1 MDTLEKLKI
10 LTDAAKYDVSCSSSG
25 SSRKNSSKG
34 LGNGHLAGICHS
46 WSEDGRC
53 ISLLKILFT
62 NKCIY
67 DCKYCI
73 NRSSNVTK
81 RAEFSPR
88 EVADL
93 TINFYKRNYIEGLF
107 LSSGVI
113 KNPNYTMELLIK
125 TADILRNEYHY
136 NGYIHMK
143 SIPGADSDLVKKMG
157 LLVDRMSVNVE
168 LPLEKSLKILAPQKS
183 IKAIESSMDFAN
195 KKIVQRKN
203 EIKLYKHTP
212 KFLPAG
218 QTTQMIIGADEES
231 DFDIVSRAENLYED
245 YSLKRV
251 FYSAFV
257 PVVKS
262 EFTKD
267 IKKAPLLR
275 EHRLYQAD
283 WLLRFYGFKSSD
295 LLNEKNKNFDLRI
308 DPKTD
313 WAINNISKFPMEINK
328 ASFYDLIKIPGI
340 GITSARKI
348 VNARKY
354 RKLEY
359 WHLKALNISVK
370 KARNF
375 ITVNGKYQG
384 LKVKDQKDLK
394 ERMSLSDPKSFEQ
407 LSFFGWNMKII
418 VYDGT
423 FEGFLTVI
431 FTSYKENFKVKIESE
446 KDQIS
451 FLDQKYI
458 KTNFEKAK
466 RVEDSIKKNISK
478 EFYYDIKIAFK
489 SDYKNK
495 DTIIARLIK
504 LSFLKGEKIIKST
517 NKYAIAFNKMV
528 KNYSREA
535 HAFKGLLRFKE
546 IQEGFLFAKY
556 ESHNDILED
565 LSRHFLQRMPKEKF
579 VIYDKNRN
587 KAFVS
592 IYGNFEVVEILNL
605 DIKESKKEEF
615 FQNLW
620 IGFYDAIAIKERKNK
635 KLMIENMPKKYWKYL
650 PEKNRKNWKGAQAPF
665 FCENNT
671 FNCFI

>member
-25 SSRKNSSKG
+25 SNRKNSSKG

-67 DCKYCI
+67 DCEYCI

-231 DFDIVSRAENLYED
+231 DFDIVSRAENLYDD

-394 ERMSLSDPKSFEQ
+394 ERMSLSNPKSFEQ

-650 PEKNRKNWKGAQAPF
+650 PEKNRKK
-665 FCENNT
+665 
-671 FNCFI
+671 

>member
-25 SSRKNSSKG
+25 SNRKNSSKG

-67 DCKYCI
+67 DCEYCI

-143 SIPGADSDLVKKMG
+143 SIPGADSDLLKKMG

-231 DFDIVSRAENLYED
+231 DFDIVSRAENLYDD

-431 FTSYKENFKVKIESE
+431 FTSYKENFKVKIERG

-504 LSFLKGEKIIKST
+504 LSFLKGEKITKST
-517 NKYAIAFNKMV
+517 NKYSIAFNKMV

-650 PEKNRKNWKGAQAPF
+650 PEKNRKK
-665 FCENNT
+665 
-671 FNCFI
+671 

>member
-34 LGNGHLAGICHS
+34 LGDGHLAGICHS

-67 DCKYCI
+67 DCEYCI

-81 RAEFSPR
+81 RTEFSPR

-143 SIPGADSDLVKKMG
+143 SIPGADSDLLKKMG

-231 DFDIVSRAENLYED
+231 DFDIVSRAENLYDD

-328 ASFYDLIKIPGI
+328 ASFHDLIKIPGI
-340 GITSARKI
+340 GIISARKI

-423 FEGFLTVI
+423 FEGYLTVI
-431 FTSYKENFKVKIESE
+431 FTQYKEIFKIKIESE

-466 RVEDSIKKNISK
+466 RVEDSIKKNISE

-504 LSFLKGEKIIKST
+504 LSFLKGEKITKST

-528 KNYSREA
+528 KNYGREA
-535 HAFKGLLRFKE
+535 HAFMGLLRFKE

-579 VIYDKNRN
+579 VIYDKNKN

-635 KLMIENMPKKYWKYL
+635 KLMIENMPKKYWKNL
-650 PEKNRKNWKGAQAPF
+650 PEKNRKNWKGVQTPF
-665 FCENNT
+665 RA
-671 FNCFI
+671 

>member
-67 DCKYCI
+67 DCEYCI

-231 DFDIVSRAENLYED
+231 DFDIVSRAENLYDD

-283 WLLRFYGFKSSD
+283 WLLRFYDFKSSD

-340 GITSARKI
+340 GIISARKI

-359 WHLKALNISVK
+359 CHLKALNISVK

-384 LKVKDQKDLK
+384 LKFNSQKDLK

-423 FEGFLTVI
+423 FEGYLTVI
-431 FTSYKENFKVKIESE
+431 FTQYKEIFKIKIESE

-466 RVEDSIKKNISK
+466 RIEDSIKKNISK

-504 LSFLKGEKIIKST
+504 LSFLKGEKITKST

-528 KNYSREA
+528 KNYGREA
-535 HAFKGLLRFKE
+535 HAFMGLLRFKE
-546 IQEGFLFAKY
+546 IQEGFLFGQY

-650 PEKNRKNWKGAQAPF
+650 PEKNRKNWKGVRTPF
-665 FCENNT
+665 RA
-671 FNCFI
+671 

>member
-143 SIPGADSDLVKKMG
+143 SILGADSDLVKKMG

-650 PEKNRKNWKGAQAPF
+650 PEKNRKK
-665 FCENNT
+665 
-671 FNCFI
+671 

>member
-67 DCKYCI
+67 DCEYCI

-231 DFDIVSRAENLYED
+231 DFDIVSRAENLYDD

-340 GITSARKI
+340 GIISARKI

-384 LKVKDQKDLK
+384 LKFNSQKDLK

-431 FTSYKENFKVKIESE
+431 FTQYKEIFKIKIESE

-466 RVEDSIKKNISK
+466 RVEDSIKKNISE

-504 LSFLKGEKIIKST
+504 LSFLKGEKITEST

-528 KNYSREA
+528 KNYGREA
-535 HAFKGLLRFKE
+535 HAFMGLLRFKE

-579 VIYDKNRN
+579 VIYDKNKN

-650 PEKNRKNWKGAQAPF
+650 PEKNRKNWKGVQTPF
-665 FCENNT
+665 RA
-671 FNCFI
+671 

>member
-25 SSRKNSSKG
+25 SNRKNSSKG
-34 LGNGHLAGICHS
+34 LGNGHFAGICHS

-67 DCKYCI
+67 DCEYCI

-231 DFDIVSRAENLYED
+231 DFDIVSRAENLYDD

-394 ERMSLSDPKSFEQ
+394 ERMSLSNPKSFEQ

-650 PEKNRKNWKGAQAPF
+650 PEKNRKK
-665 FCENNT
+665 
-671 FNCFI
+671 

>member
-1 MDTLEKLKI
+1 M
-10 LTDAAKYDVSCSSSG
+10 SCSSSG

-67 DCKYCI
+67 DCEYCI

-231 DFDIVSRAENLYED
+231 DFDIVSRAENLYDD

-328 ASFYDLIKIPGI
+328 ASFYDLIKITGI

-650 PEKNRKNWKGAQAPF
+650 PEKNRKK
-665 FCENNT
+665 
-671 FNCFI
+671 

>member
-67 DCKYCI
+67 DCEYCI

-93 TINFYKRNYIEGLF
+93 TINFYKRNYIDGLF

-231 DFDIVSRAENLYED
+231 DFDIVSRAENLYDD

-665 FCENNT
+665 SAQT
-671 FNCFI
+671 KSA

>member
-25 SSRKNSSKG
+25 SNRKNSSKG
-34 LGNGHLAGICHS
+34 LGNSHISGICHS

-67 DCKYCI
+67 DCEYCV

-81 RAEFSPR
+81 RAEFNPR

-93 TINFYKRNYIEGLF
+93 TINFYRRNYIEGLF

-157 LLVDRMSVNVE
+157 LLVDRMSINVE
-168 LPLEKSLKILAPQKS
+168 LPTEKSLKILAPQKS
-183 IKAIESSMDFAN
+183 IKAIESSMDFA
-195 KKIVQRKN
+195 KEKIVQRKN
-203 EIKLYKHTP
+203 EIKLYRHTP

-218 QTTQMIIGADEES
+218 QTTQMIIGAGDES
-231 DFDIVSRAENLYED
+231 DFDIVTRAENLYDD

-262 EFTKD
+262 EFTND

-313 WAINNISKFPMEINK
+313 WAINNIEKFPMEINK
-328 ASFYDLIKIPGI
+328 ASFYDLMKIPGI
-340 GITSARKI
+340 GRVSARKI

-359 WHLKALNISVK
+359 YHLKGLNISVK

-384 LKVKDQKDLK
+384 IKFKDQRDLK
-394 ERMSLSDPKSFEQ
+394 DRMSLSDPKSFEQ
-407 LSFFGWNMKII
+407 LSFFGWNMEII
-418 VYDGT
+418 VYDGS
-423 FEGFLTVI
+423 FEGFLTAI
-431 FTSYKENFKVKIESE
+431 FISYKNLFKIKIENE

-451 FLDQKYI
+451 FLDQKKI
-458 KTNFEKAK
+458 RTDFEKAK
-466 RVEDSIKKNISK
+466 RVEDSIKKNFSG
-478 EFYYDIKIAFK
+478 EFFYQIKTAFR

-504 LSFLKGEKIIKST
+504 LSFLKGEKIVNST
-517 NKYAIAFNKMV
+517 NKYAIVFNKMI
-528 KNYSREA
+528 KNYTSEA
-535 HAFKGLLRFKE
+535 HALKGLLRFKE
-546 IQEGFLFAKY
+546 IQEGFLFAQY
-556 ESHNDILED
+556 ESHNYILED
-565 LSRHFLQRMPKEKF
+565 LSRHFLRRMPREKF
-579 VIYDKNRN
+579 IIYDKNRK
-587 KAFVS
+587 KAFIS
-592 IYGNFEVVEILNL
+592 IFGNVEVVEILNL
-605 DIKESKKEEF
+605 SIEESDQEKF
-615 FQNLW
+615 FKDLW
-620 IGFYDAIAIKERKNK
+620 IGFYDAISIKERKNK
-635 KLMIENMPKKYWKYL
+635 KLMISNMPKKYWKYL
-650 PEKNRKNWKGAQAPF
+650 PEKNRIKW
-665 FCENNT
+665 
-671 FNCFI
+671 

>member
-67 DCKYCI
+67 DCEYCI

-231 DFDIVSRAENLYED
+231 DFDIVSRAENLYDD

-283 WLLRFYGFKSSD
+283 WLLRFYDFKSSD

-340 GITSARKI
+340 GIISARKI

-359 WHLKALNISVK
+359 CHLKALNISVK

-384 LKVKDQKDLK
+384 LKFNSQKDLK

-423 FEGFLTVI
+423 FEGYLTVI
-431 FTSYKENFKVKIESE
+431 FTQYKEIFKIKIESE

-466 RVEDSIKKNISK
+466 RIEDSIKKNISK

-504 LSFLKGEKIIKST
+504 LSFLKGEKITKST

-528 KNYSREA
+528 KNYGREA
-535 HAFKGLLRFKE
+535 HAFMGLLRFKE
-546 IQEGFLFAKY
+546 IQEGFLFGQY

-650 PEKNRKNWKGAQAPF
+650 PEKNRKNWKGVQTPF
-665 FCENNT
+665 RA
-671 FNCFI
+671 

>member
-67 DCKYCI
+67 DCEYCI

-203 EIKLYKHTP
+203 EIKLYRHTP

-257 PVVKS
+257 SVVKS

-328 ASFYDLIKIPGI
+328 ASFDDLIKIPGI
-340 GITSARKI
+340 GIISARKI

-407 LSFFGWNMKII
+407 LSFFG
-418 VYDGT
+418 
-423 FEGFLTVI
+423 
-431 FTSYKENFKVKIESE
+431 
-446 KDQIS
+446 
-451 FLDQKYI
+451 
-458 KTNFEKAK
+458 
-466 RVEDSIKKNISK
+466 
-478 EFYYDIKIAFK
+478 
-489 SDYKNK
+489 
-495 DTIIARLIK
+495 
-504 LSFLKGEKIIKST
+504 
-517 NKYAIAFNKMV
+517 
-528 KNYSREA
+528 
-535 HAFKGLLRFKE
+535 
-546 IQEGFLFAKY
+546 
-556 ESHNDILED
+556 
-565 LSRHFLQRMPKEKF
+565 
-579 VIYDKNRN
+579 
-587 KAFVS
+587 
-592 IYGNFEVVEILNL
+592 
-605 DIKESKKEEF
+605 
-615 FQNLW
+615 
-620 IGFYDAIAIKERKNK
+620 
-635 KLMIENMPKKYWKYL
+635 
-650 PEKNRKNWKGAQAPF
+650 
-665 FCENNT
+665 
-671 FNCFI
+671 

>member
-67 DCKYCI
+67 DCEYCI

-93 TINFYKRNYIEGLF
+93 TINFYKRNYIDGLF

-183 IKAIESSMDFAN
+183 IKVIESSMDFAN

-231 DFDIVSRAENLYED
+231 DFDIVSRAENLYDD

-650 PEKNRKNWKGAQAPF
+650 PEKNRKK
-665 FCENNT
+665 
-671 FNCFI
+671 

>member
-67 DCKYCI
+67 DCEYCI

-136 NGYIHMK
+136 NGYIHIK

-231 DFDIVSRAENLYED
+231 DFDIVSRAENLYDD

-431 FTSYKENFKVKIESE
+431 FTQYKEIFKIKIERE

-650 PEKNRKNWKGAQAPF
+650 PEKNRKK
-665 FCENNT
+665 
-671 FNCFI
+671 

>member
-67 DCKYCI
+67 DCEYCI

-143 SIPGADSDLVKKMG
+143 SIPGADSDLLKKMG

-231 DFDIVSRAENLYED
+231 DFDIVSRAENLYDD

-340 GITSARKI
+340 GIISARKI

-359 WHLKALNISVK
+359 CHLKALNISVK

-384 LKVKDQKDLK
+384 LKFNSQKDLK

-423 FEGFLTVI
+423 FEGYLTVI
-431 FTSYKENFKVKIESE
+431 FTQYKEIFKIKIESE

-466 RVEDSIKKNISK
+466 RIEDSIKKNISK

-504 LSFLKGEKIIKST
+504 LSFLKGEKITKST

-528 KNYSREA
+528 KNYGREA
-535 HAFKGLLRFKE
+535 HAFMGLLRFKE
-546 IQEGFLFAKY
+546 IQEGFLFGQY

-650 PEKNRKNWKGAQAPF
+650 PEKNRKNWKGVQTPF
-665 FCENNT
+665 RA
-671 FNCFI
+671 

>member
-67 DCKYCI
+67 DCEYCI

-93 TINFYKRNYIEGLF
+93 TINFYKRNYIDGLF

-231 DFDIVSRAENLYED
+231 DFDIVSRAENLYDD

-650 PEKNRKNWKGAQAPF
+650 PEKNRKK
-665 FCENNT
+665 
-671 FNCFI
+671 

>member
-67 DCKYCI
+67 DCEYCI

-81 RAEFSPR
+81 RTEFSPR

-143 SIPGADSDLVKKMG
+143 SIPGADSDLLKKMG

-231 DFDIVSRAENLYED
+231 DFDIVSRAENLYDD

-340 GITSARKI
+340 GIISARKI

-650 PEKNRKNWKGAQAPF
+650 PEKNRKK
-665 FCENNT
+665 
-671 FNCFI
+671 

>member
-25 SSRKNSSKG
+25 SNRKNSSKG

-67 DCKYCI
+67 DCEYCI

-143 SIPGADSDLVKKMG
+143 SIPGADSDLLKKMG

-231 DFDIVSRAENLYED
+231 DFDIVSRAENLYD
-245 YSLKRV
+245 NYSLKRV

-650 PEKNRKNWKGAQAPF
+650 PEKNRKK
-665 FCENNT
+665 
-671 FNCFI
+671 

>member
-67 DCKYCI
+67 DCEYCI

-143 SIPGADSDLVKKMG
+143 SIPGADSDLLKKMG

-231 DFDIVSRAENLYED
+231 DFDIVSRAENLYDD

-340 GITSARKI
+340 GIISARKI

-394 ERMSLSDPKSFEQ
+394 DRMSLSDPKSFEQ

-431 FTSYKENFKVKIESE
+431 FTQYKEIFKIKIESE

-517 NKYAIAFNKMV
+517 NKYAVTFNKMV

-535 HAFKGLLRFKE
+535 HAFMGLLRFKE

-579 VIYDKNRN
+579 VIYDKNKN

-650 PEKNRKNWKGAQAPF
+650 PEKNRKNWKGVQTPF
-665 FCENNT
+665 RA
-671 FNCFI
+671 

>member
-67 DCKYCI
+67 DCEYCI

-231 DFDIVSRAENLYED
+231 DFDIVSRAENLYDD

-340 GITSARKI
+340 GITSARKV

-650 PEKNRKNWKGAQAPF
+650 PEKNRKK
-665 FCENNT
+665 
-671 FNCFI
+671 

>member
-650 PEKNRKNWKGAQAPF
+650 PEKNRKNWKGVQTPF
-665 FCENNT
+665 RA
-671 FNCFI
+671 

>member
-67 DCKYCI
+67 DCEYCI

-231 DFDIVSRAENLYED
+231 DFDIVSRAENLYDD

-431 FTSYKENFKVKIESE
+431 FTQYKEIFKIKIERE

-650 PEKNRKNWKGAQAPF
+650 PEKNRKK
-665 FCENNT
+665 
-671 FNCFI
+671 

>member
-34 LGNGHLAGICHS
+34 LGNGHFAGICHS

-67 DCKYCI
+67 DCEYCI

-143 SIPGADSDLVKKMG
+143 SIPGADSDLLKKMG

-231 DFDIVSRAENLYED
+231 DFDIVSRAENLYDD

-340 GITSARKI
+340 GIISARKI

-359 WHLKALNISVK
+359 CHLKALNISVK

-384 LKVKDQKDLK
+384 LKFNSQKDLK

-431 FTSYKENFKVKIESE
+431 FTQYKEIFKIKIESE

-466 RVEDSIKKNISK
+466 RVEDSIKKNISE

-504 LSFLKGEKIIKST
+504 LSFLKGEKITKSA
-517 NKYAIAFNKMV
+517 NKYAIDFNKMV
-528 KNYSREA
+528 KNYGREA

-546 IQEGFLFAKY
+546 IQEGFLFAEY

-579 VIYDKNRN
+579 VIYDKNKN

-635 KLMIENMPKKYWKYL
+635 KRMIENMPKKYWKNL
-650 PEKNRKNWKGAQAPF
+650 PEKNRKK
-665 FCENNT
+665 
-671 FNCFI
+671 

>member
-25 SSRKNSSKG
+25 SNRKNSSKG
-34 LGNGHLAGICHS
+34 LGNGHFAGICHS

-67 DCKYCI
+67 DCEYCI

-143 SIPGADSDLVKKMG
+143 SIPGADSDLLKKMG

-231 DFDIVSRAENLYED
+231 DFDIVSRAENLYDE

-313 WAINNISKFPMEINK
+313 WAINNISKFPIEINK

-340 GITSARKI
+340 GIISARKI

-359 WHLKALNISVK
+359 CHLKALNISVK

-384 LKVKDQKDLK
+384 LKFNSQKDLK

-431 FTSYKENFKVKIESE
+431 FTSYKEIFKVKIESE

-458 KTNFEKAK
+458 KTDFEKAK

-504 LSFLKGEKIIKST
+504 LSFLKGEKITKST

-528 KNYSREA
+528 KNYGREA

-546 IQEGFLFAKY
+546 IQEGFLFGQY

-650 PEKNRKNWKGAQAPF
+650 PEKNRKNWKGVQTPF
-665 FCENNT
+665 RA
-671 FNCFI
+671 

>member
-1 MDTLEKLKI
+1 MDILEKLKI

-67 DCKYCI
+67 DCEYCI

-231 DFDIVSRAENLYED
+231 DFDIVSRAENLYDD

-340 GITSARKI
+340 GIISARKI

-384 LKVKDQKDLK
+384 LKFNSQKDLK

-431 FTSYKENFKVKIESE
+431 FTQYKEIFKIKIESE

-466 RVEDSIKKNISK
+466 RVEDSIKKNISE

-504 LSFLKGEKIIKST
+504 LSFLKGEKITEST

-528 KNYSREA
+528 KNYGREA
-535 HAFKGLLRFKE
+535 HAFMGLLRFKE

-579 VIYDKNRN
+579 VIYDKNKN

-650 PEKNRKNWKGAQAPF
+650 PEKNRKNWKGVQTPF
-665 FCENNT
+665 RA
-671 FNCFI
+671 

>member
-67 DCKYCI
+67 DCEYCI

-143 SIPGADSDLVKKMG
+143 SIPGADSDLLKKMG

-183 IKAIESSMDFAN
+183 IRAIESSMDFAN

-231 DFDIVSRAENLYED
+231 DFDIVSRAENLYDD

-340 GITSARKI
+340 GIISARKI

-359 WHLKALNISVK
+359 CHLKALNISVK

-384 LKVKDQKDLK
+384 LKFNSQKDLK

-431 FTSYKENFKVKIESE
+431 FTQYKEIFKIKIESE

-504 LSFLKGEKIIKST
+504 LSFLKGEKITKST

-528 KNYSREA
+528 KNHSREA

-592 IYGNFEVVEILNL
+592 IYGNFEMVKILNL

-665 FCENNT
+665 SAQT
-671 FNCFI
+671 KSA

>member
-67 DCKYCI
+67 DCEYCI

-231 DFDIVSRAENLYED
+231 DFDIVSRAENLYDD

-504 LSFLKGEKIIKST
+504 LSFLKGEKITKST

-528 KNYSREA
+528 KNYGREA

-665 FCENNT
+665 LLQK
-671 FNCFI
+671 

>member
-25 SSRKNSSKG
+25 SNRKNSSKG

-67 DCKYCI
+67 DCEYCI

-143 SIPGADSDLVKKMG
+143 SIPGADSDLLKKMG

-231 DFDIVSRAENLYED
+231 DFDIVSRAENLYDD

-431 FTSYKENFKVKIESE
+431 FTSYKENFKVKIERG

-504 LSFLKGEKIIKST
+504 LSFLKGEKITKST
-517 NKYAIAFNKMV
+517 NKYSIAFNKMV

-635 KLMIENMPKKYWKYL
+635 KLMIENMPKKYWKNL
-650 PEKNRKNWKGAQAPF
+650 PEKNRKNWKGAQAPLKS
-665 FCENNT
+665 
-671 FNCFI
+671 

>member
-67 DCKYCI
+67 DCEYCI

-231 DFDIVSRAENLYED
+231 DFDIVSRAENLYDD

-394 ERMSLSDPKSFEQ
+394 ERMSLYDPKSFEQ

-504 LSFLKGEKIIKST
+504 LYFLKGEKIIKST

-650 PEKNRKNWKGAQAPF
+650 PEKNRKK
-665 FCENNT
+665 
-671 FNCFI
+671 

>member
-67 DCKYCI
+67 DCEYCI

-231 DFDIVSRAENLYED
+231 DFDIVSRAENLYDD

-340 GITSARKI
+340 GITFARKI

-546 IQEGFLFAKY
+546 IQEGFLFAQY

-650 PEKNRKNWKGAQAPF
+650 PEKNRKK
-665 FCENNT
+665 
-671 FNCFI
+671 

>member
-10 LTDAAKYDVSCSSSG
+10 LTDAAKYDVSCSSSS

-650 PEKNRKNWKGAQAPF
+650 PEKNRKK
-665 FCENNT
+665 
-671 FNCFI
+671 